1 MKIFPITS
9 AENPQFKHWR
19 KLAESSRACRQAR
32 RSLAEGVH
40 LAQVLL
46 DSPVALSA
54 VILRAG
60 APAGEARAIAEQLA
74 RRAGLPLIELAAGLY
89 ERISPVEHG
98 TGPIIEFEIPTSPLP
113 AAAAVDA
120 VYLAGLQEPG
130 NVGTILR
137 SAAAAGVGHVA
148 ASPETAYLWSPKVLR
163 AGMGAHF
170 ALALHEAVAPE
181 ALPGAFAAERL
192 AADATGGRSLYS
204 ESWGAGPTLW
214 MMGSEGAGLTPAAL
228 AVAQRRLFIPL
239 AAGIESL
246 NVGAAAAVCLFEMRR
261 RRLAA

>member
-1 MKIFPITS
+1 MKTLEIRS
-9 AENPQFKHWR
+9 ADNPQFKHWR
-19 KLAESSRACRQAR
+19 KLAESSRACRQTR
-32 RSLAEGVH
+32 RTLAEGIH

-46 DSPVALSA
+46 EAPVKLAA
-54 VILRAG
+54 VILRAD
-60 APAGEARAIAEQLA
+60 APAGEARALALQLA
-74 RRAGLPLIELAAGLY
+74 QGHGAPLVELAAGLY

-98 TGPIIEFEIPTSPLP
+98 TGPIVEFEIPESALP
-113 AAAAVDA
+113 EAAAVDV

-137 SAAAAGVGHVA
+137 SAAAAGVAHVA

-170 ALALHEAVAPE
+170 ALTLYEAVAPE
-181 ALPGAFAAERL
+181 QLPAAFAAERL
-192 AADATGGRSLYS
+192 AADATGGRNLYT
-204 ESWGAGPTLW
+204 EDWGAGPTLW
-214 MMGSEGAGLTPAAL
+214 MMGSEGAGLSPAAL

-239 AAGIESL
+239 AAGVESL